1 MQFIMLIPNM
11 ISILLEDKLFVGKN
25 SKYGVIFLLMC
36 GKNGFFQQHKKV
48 PLHFGNGKLTTVD
61 DRARRA
67 LSVVKIS
74 QCSIVAALN
83 APNRHFAHFCRK
95 TEKI

>member
-11 ISILLEDKLFVGKN
+11 ISILLEDKLFVAKN
-25 SKYGVIFLLMC
+25 SKYGVILLQIC

-48 PLHFGNGKLTTVD
+48 PLHFGNGKLTILD

-67 LSVVKIS
+67 LSMVKIS